1 MGYAKE
7 EEKEEKPRERVT
19 VFKHVR
25 NALKAAEE
33 VKLSVF
39 DFTKVPTDALDA
51 LDTMRNA
58 IAFANLA
65 SMLCS
70 LPYLL
75 YALVL
80 GMTDNRWSA
89 WMFTILFHVCTCISL
104 KRVSKSSPKATDAAS
119 FLQRAKF
126 RIEQAVMC
134 TMFYAVISALVWVH
148 TTMHVHQ
155 VTPCYVNFISIN
167 SGMQMGLMISALLFF
182 VHGAFDYIES
192 ALIKPKVQ

>member
-7 EEKEEKPRERVT
+7 EKPREKVT
-19 VFKHVR
+19 LFKHVR

-39 DFTKVPTDALDA
+39 DFTKVPTDALEA

-80 GMTDNRWSA
+80 GMSGGRWSA
-89 WMFTILFHVCTCISL
+89 WMFTILFHMCACISL
-104 KRVSKSSPKATDAAS
+104 KRVTSNSPKATDAAS
-119 FLQRAKF
+119 FLQRSKF

-134 TMFYAVISALVWVH
+134 TMFYAVSSTLVWVH
-148 TTMHVHQ
+148 TTMYVHQ
-155 VTPCYVNFISIN
+155 VTPGYVNFISIN
-167 SGMQMGLMISALLFF
+167 SGMQMGLMLSALLFF